1 MNGKSGK
8 LVAPAVAFMLCAVA
22 LIGVGFA
29 ITLNSTSTVAD
40 KSVSTDGLVLNV
52 TDASG
57 SGTASFSSSAKV
69 YYQTTQSNGAAP
81 TYMIDDEK
89 VIVGVGKI
97 TVTSPGSADVKINCT
112 VEPSVNDY
120 GLKFEV
126 YIGQSQ
132 TPISPN
138 EVMTINSLT
147 NADITVKAYGDG
159 RTTIQSVP
167 EATFNYTLTVT
178 AALDVTPPT
187 VGGNA

>member
-29 ITLNSTSTVAD
+29 ITLNSTSTAD
-40 KSVSTDGLVLNV
+40 NNTVSTDGLVLNV

-69 YYQTTQSNGAAP
+69 YYQTTQTNGGALI
-81 TYMIDDEK
+81 YKIDTEK

-97 TVTSPGSADVKINCT
+97 NVTSPGSANVKINCT
-112 VEPSVNDY
+112 VTPSVDNY
-120 GLKFEV
+120 GLVFEV
-126 YIGQSQ
+126 YIGQ
-132 TPISPN
+132 TLIGTD

-147 NADITVKAYGDG
+147 NADITVKAYGNG
-159 RTTIQSVP
+159 STTISPAP
-167 EATFNYTLTVT
+167 EATFTYTLEVT
-178 AALDVTPPT
+178 AELDVEPPT